1 MAAHYDDFCFIRNRK
16 KYYRDSFNES
26 STCPSFLKVNTVNIP
41 LPADFIYR
49 ITNTLGT
56 AGKQWIAV
64 LPNLIKKT
72 ESRFKIKIGAH
83 LPRLSYHYV
92 ALAKHANGEA
102 IIVKFGS
109 PTRDWQEEIHTLE
122 FMQGAGV
129 VKIIAS
135 EPENRVALL
144 EKLCP
149 GEMLSNLDD
158 DRAATQIAATLMQ
171 KIWRPITPMHSFP
184 TTSQWFARLEQP
196 IDLPQN
202 FPYGFIDK
210 AKHIAADLHQ
220 EKRPLVL
227 LHGDLHHFN
236 ILSAKREPW
245 LAIDPK
251 GVVGEREYEIGAFLR
266 NPIPDIV
273 TTMNTKKILANRVDY
288 FAELLNFDKSRIS
301 AWGFAQAVLAAV
313 WALDE
318 KTNDWEIFLKCA
330 EAMN

>member
-1 MAAHYDDFCFIRNRK
+1 
-16 KYYRDSFNES
+16 
-26 STCPSFLKVNTVNIP
+26 VNNS

-49 ITNTLGT
+49 ITNTLGVT
-56 AGKQWIAV
+56 GKQWLAA
-64 LPNLIKKT
+64 LPSLIEKT
-72 ESRFKIKIGAH
+72 ESRFKIKIGGH

-92 ALAKHANGEA
+92 TLAKHVNGEA
-102 IIVKFGS
+102 IIVKFGA
-109 PTRDWQEEIHTLE
+109 PTQDWQQEIHTLE

-129 VKIIAS
+129 VKIIAY

-149 GEMLSNLDD
+149 GEMLSTLDD
-158 DRAATQIAATLMQ
+158 DEAATAIAAILMQ
-171 KIWRPITPMHSFP
+171 KIWRAINPQHSFP
-184 TTSQWFARLEQP
+184 TTSQWFARLDKLH
-196 IDLPQN
+196 DLPKN
-202 FPYGFIDK
+202 FPHGFINK
-210 AKHIAADLHQ
+210 AKHIAAELHQ
-220 EKRPLVL
+220 EKRPEVL

-273 TTMNTKKILANRVDY
+273 TNMNTKKILANRVDY
-288 FAELLNFDKSRIS
+288 FAELLNFDKPRIR

-313 WALDE
+313 WAWDE
-318 KTNDWEIFLKCA
+318 KINDWDIFLKCA
-330 EAMN
+330 EALN